1 MLDDAQLVD
10 KFPLFLRVL
19 KNRISLLPKT
29 LPTAPPD
36 SPLRF
41 LATLEID
48 AEEGAWFSANRGWE
62 RAFQCAEADEA
73 QRLVCGPHGLDLVC
87 QFLEF
92 YAEADGI
99 KGTTYVGA
107 LVRRIHDLN
116 KLMDRHGMPI
126 ASLDTSSAPADSSAT
141 KTNLKRKT
149 PSADSDIE
157 EITPTPAA
165 STRTSGRRKDPLLD
179 KLVDRWTEKAFGTG
193 KDRPFHRCV
202 ACRQQFSGAPNKD
215 RVYAHAANNCPD
227 MKKDYLDWALEA
239 GKELGTKSLSVKV
252 KADREE
258 NEKTGGTGDPKQPRL
273 QVEPLRKEGKKQL
286 KKDWDA
292 YNQAPD

>member
-141 KTNLKRKT
+141 KVRRAAVKSTKNDEGLIVQTNLKRKT

-165 STRTSGRRKDPLLD
+165 STRTSGRRKDPLWKCLSA
-179 KLVDRWTEKAFGTG
+179 RSS
-193 KDRPFHRCV
+193 PM
-202 ACRQQFSGAPNKD
+202 
-215 RVYAHAANNCPD
+215 AH
-227 MKKDYLDWALEA
+227 
-239 GKELGTKSLSVKV
+239 
-252 KADREE
+252 
-258 NEKTGGTGDPKQPRL
+258 
-273 QVEPLRKEGKKQL
+273 
-286 KKDWDA
+286 
-292 YNQAPD
+292 